1 VDRSVESFVVHSTQL
16 QEFLASLEEQ
26 NGGEWC
32 QRNQC
37 QLVVPAVRGIASYAM
52 GDYDHAY
59 ELLAPVMRDL
69 KQVRARVLVLVFDH
83 LTLPD

>member
-1 VDRSVESFVVHSTQL
+1 
-16 QEFLASLEEQ
+16 
-26 NGGEWC
+26 
-32 QRNQC
+32 
-37 QLVVPAVRGIASYAM
+37 M